1 MNYQTE
7 LITRLMRRVQ
17 SYGNAA
23 MDTFKSDVSQTP
35 SGVQG
40 ESLGAEQ
47 SLRQSQKDLDMV
59 SNIIEDLSSKDTK
72 KFSSLSEYAAAT
84 NQSIARKKQA
94 LVEINK
100 AKSVDSADNTIAQYF
115 NPFTGQMEQGTEADI
130 ASDEIRSRVDA
141 DKNMIAL
148 YDIQKTL
155 NQGDLTKAV
164 GHEVTTE
171 MVHKKDVYINER
183 DRTRATD
190 ANKNI
195 EFTQARPNQSGLWS
209 VFEKVTDDPF
219 AGLTSKDR
227 NRNLKSLGRQVNDQ
241 IKRVKTGL
249 EEGYQNELSM
259 RQKNASEFA
268 DKSNAL
274 ANEAVL
280 KQREAAEKFAAE
292 QEREIRESIETDKRS
307 LAKAAGSRNAEAR
320 RKVKIRPDDD
330 TNQRP
335 V

>member
-1 MNYQTE
+1 
-7 LITRLMRRVQ
+7 
-17 SYGNAA
+17 
-23 MDTFKSDVSQTP
+23 
-35 SGVQG
+35 
-40 ESLGAEQ
+40 
-47 SLRQSQKDLDMV
+47 
-59 SNIIEDLSSKDTK
+59 
-72 KFSSLSEYAAAT
+72 
-84 NQSIARKKQA
+84 
-94 LVEINK
+94 
-100 AKSVDSADNTIAQYF
+100 
-115 NPFTGQMEQGTEADI
+115 
-130 ASDEIRSRVDA
+130 
-141 DKNMIAL
+141 
-148 YDIQKTL
+148 
-155 NQGDLTKAV
+155 
-164 GHEVTTE
+164 